1 MLSTNSTAA
10 STMMAE
16 YRTVGFVDVVLD
28 ETEAHDLLWLMMI
41 RALGMMMMMIMMLVD
56 LEREGYR

>member
-1 MLSTNSTAA
+1 MLSTNSKAA

-41 RALGMMMMMIMMLVD
+41 RALGMMMIMMLVD
-56 LEREGYR
+56 VEREGYR